1 MNINATLFAQMIT
14 FGILIWV
21 TMKFI
26 WPPLLGAI
34 EERQQRIAD
43 GLAAA
48 ERAKQ
53 ELQVADQRV
62 VEELKQARSDAQL
75 ILERAHDQ
83 ANQLVDKAKEDA
95 VAEAQA
101 VRAAAQA
108 EIANLSH
115 AAREELR
122 TQVSTLAVAGA
133 EKILRREIDANRHRE
148 LLTELAREL

>member
-1 MNINATLFAQMIT
+1 MDIGATLLGQALAFA
-14 FGILIWV
+14 ILIWF
-21 TMKFI
+21 TFKFI

-34 EERQQRIAD
+34 EERQKRIAD

-62 VEELKQARSDAQL
+62 VDELKQARQDAQL
-75 ILERAHDQ
+75 ILERAQGQ
-83 ANQLVDKAKEDA
+83 ANQIVDKAKEDA
-95 VAEAQA
+95 VGEVQKQ
-101 VRAAAQA
+101 RAAAQA

-122 TQVSTLAVAGA
+122 QQVSALAVLGA
-133 EKILRREIDANRHRE
+133 EKILKREIDQNRHRE
-148 LLTELAREL
+148 LLTELAAEL

>member
-1 MNINATLFAQMIT
+1 MDIGITLLGQALAFA
-14 FGILIWV
+14 ILIGFTV
-21 TMKFI
+21 KFI
-26 WPPLLGAI
+26 WPPLLNAI
-34 EERQQRIAD
+34 EERQKRIAD

-62 VEELKQARSDAQL
+62 VEELKQARQDAQL

-83 ANQLVDKAKEDA
+83 ANAIVDKAKEDA
-95 VAEAQA
+95 VGEAQA
-101 VRAAAQA
+101 QRAAAQA

-122 TQVSTLAVAGA
+122 KQVSALAVLGA
-133 EKILRREIDANRHRE
+133 EKILKREIDQNRHRE
-148 LLTELAREL
+148 LLTELAAEH

>member
-14 FGILIWV
+14 FGILIWI

-34 EERQQRIAD
+34 EERQKRIAD

-48 ERAKQ
+48 ERAQ
-53 ELQVADQRV
+53 SELQVADQRV
-62 VEELKQARSDAQL
+62 VEELKKARADAHV

-83 ANQLVDKAKEDA
+83 ANQIVDKAKDEA
-95 VAEAQA
+95 VTEAQQQ
-101 VRAAAQA
+101 RAAAEA

-115 AAREELR
+115 HAREELR
-122 TQVSTLAVAGA
+122 KQVAALAVAGA
-133 EKILRREIDANRHRE
+133 EKILKREIDQSKHRE
-148 LLTELAREL
+148 LIAELAQEL

>member
-1 MNINATLFAQMIT
+1 VNINATLFAQMIT

>member
-1 MNINATLFAQMIT
+1 MDIGATLLGQAIAFA
-14 FGILIWV
+14 ILIWF
-21 TMKFI
+21 TFKFI

-34 EERQQRIAD
+34 EERQKRIAD

-62 VEELKQARSDAQL
+62 VEELKQARQDAQL

-83 ANQLVDKAKEDA
+83 ANQIVDKAKEDA
-95 VAEAQA
+95 VGEAQQ

-122 TQVSTLAVAGA
+122 KQVSALAVLGA
-133 EKILRREIDANRHRE
+133 EKILKREIDQNRHRE
-148 LLTELAREL
+148 LLTELAAEL

>member
-1 MNINATLFAQMIT
+1 MDIGLTLLGQALAFA
-14 FGILIWV
+14 ILIGFTV
-21 TMKFI
+21 KFI
-26 WPPLLGAI
+26 WPPLLNAI
-34 EERQQRIAD
+34 EERQTRIAD

-48 ERAKQ
+48 ARAQQ

-83 ANQLVDKAKEDA
+83 ANGIVDKAKEDA
-95 VAEAQA
+95 VVEAQQ

-122 TQVSTLAVAGA
+122 KQVSALAVMGA
-133 EKILRREIDANRHRE
+133 EKILKREIDPARHRE
-148 LLTELAREL
+148 LLTELAQEL

>member
-1 MNINATLFAQMIT
+1 VNINATLFAQMIT

-21 TMKFI
+21 TLKFI
-26 WPPLLGAI
+26 WPPLLNAI
-34 EERQQRIAD
+34 EERQKRIAD

-62 VEELKQARSDAQL
+62 VEELKQARQDAQL

-83 ANQLVDKAKEDA
+83 ANSIVDKAKEDA
-95 VAEAQA
+95 VGEAQA
-101 VRAAAQA
+101 QRAAAQA

-122 TQVSTLAVAGA
+122 KQVSALAVLGA
-133 EKILRREIDANRHRE
+133 EKILKREIDQNRHRE
-148 LLTELAREL
+148 LLTELAAEL

>member
-1 MNINATLFAQMIT
+1 MDIGATLLGQVIAFA
-14 FGILIWV
+14 ILIWF
-21 TMKFI
+21 TFKFI

-34 EERQQRIAD
+34 EERQKRIAD

-62 VEELKQARSDAQL
+62 VEELKQARQDAAL

-83 ANQLVDKAKEDA
+83 ANGIVDKAKGDA
-95 VAEAQA
+95 VVEAQKE
-101 VRAAAQA
+101 RAAAQA

-122 TQVSTLAVAGA
+122 KQVSALAVLGA
-133 EKILRREIDANRHRE
+133 EKILKREIDQNRHRE
-148 LLTELAREL
+148 LLTELAQEL

>member
-1 MNINATLFAQMIT
+1 VNINATLFAQMIT

-21 TMKFI
+21 TLKFI
-26 WPPLLGAI
+26 WPPLLNAI
-34 EERQQRIAD
+34 EERQTRIAD

-83 ANQLVDKAKEDA
+83 ANGIVDKAKEDA
-95 VAEAQA
+95 VVEAQQ

-122 TQVSTLAVAGA
+122 KQVSALAVLGA
-133 EKILRREIDANRHRE
+133 EKILRREIDPARHRE
-148 LLTELAREL
+148 LLTELAQEL

>member
-1 MNINATLFAQMIT
+1 MDIGLTLLGQALSFA
-14 FGILIWV
+14 ILIWFTV
-21 TMKFI
+21 KFI
-26 WPPLLGAI
+26 WPPLLNAI
-34 EERQQRIAD
+34 EERQTRIAD

-75 ILERAHDQ
+75 ILERAHDH
-83 ANQLVDKAKEDA
+83 ANTIVDKAKEDA
-95 VAEAQA
+95 VVEAQQ

-122 TQVSTLAVAGA
+122 KQVSALAVLGA
-133 EKILRREIDANRHRE
+133 EKILRREIDPARHRE
-148 LLTELAREL
+148 LLTELAQEL